1 MIELRELQWGRAG
14 DAGAY
19 LTADVARG
27 ACAVLDAPEPA
38 ALAALGVIGGRHAP
52 RAGRI
57 VLDGRD
63 VTADPVARRRL
74 TFFAHDLPVLPVH
87 VVDYL
92 ALAAAG
98 RAGFGGS
105 PAAALRASALP
116 ADAAVDGLDAVTRHT
131 LDLAAA
137 LASGAPILLVHAPF
151 TGGTAEDHARRRA
164 LLSEARHEGRTVIL
178 TGVSRRDALADA
190 VIEAGR

>member
-1 MIELRELQWGRAG
+1 MIDLRELQWGRAG

-19 LTADVARG
+19 LTATVARG
-27 ACAVLDAPEPA
+27 ASALLDTPESG
-38 ALAALGVIGGRHAP
+38 ALAALGVISGRRAP
-52 RAGRI
+52 LAGRI

-63 VTADPVARRRL
+63 VTANPLARRRL
-74 TFFAHDLPVLPVH
+74 TFFTHDLPALPVR
-87 VVDYL
+87 VDEYL

-105 PAAALRASALP
+105 PTVALRTAALA
-116 ADAAVDGLDAVTRHT
+116 ADAAVDGLDAATRQT

-151 TGGTAEDHARRRA
+151 ASGSAADHARRRA

-190 VIEAGR
+190 VLEAGR